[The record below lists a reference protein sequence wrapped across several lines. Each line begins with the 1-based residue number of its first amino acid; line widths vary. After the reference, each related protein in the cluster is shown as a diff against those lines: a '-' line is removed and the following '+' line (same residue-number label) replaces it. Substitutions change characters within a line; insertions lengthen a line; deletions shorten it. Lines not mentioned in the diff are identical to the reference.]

1 MPCFPCRSGRRT
13 VARALTAACM
23 VLSCGLTFAR
33 VVQAQTACPPGVRCG
48 TVPVPLDRANPAAG
62 TIEIAYALVPHSDP
76 SRPSLGTVV
85 PNPGGPGE
93 SASGFAGRY
102 LKAFAPLRARR
113 DLLLIDVRGTG
124 RSGPLTCPTVTA
136 RATRDPLSIDERSL
150 ATLCGADLG
159 ARGGLY
165 GTAAAADDI
174 DAVRAALSLDKLDL
188 WGDSYGTFLMP
199 VYAARHPD
207 HVRSIV
213 LDGAFPI
220 TQDPWGRDE
229 VRGARRVIDLVCR
242 RTHRC
247 SGARV
252 LSQVGRLAGRLRRH
266 PVHFSAHSP
275 IGAVRL
281 TLGERELANLGFGF
295 GDPRVFGLLPA
306 AVDAAQHHDFAL
318 LKRMTAV
325 FRIGEARRFFADP
338 SVSSI
343 AVAVAVECHDYPRP
357 YSVADPV
364 AQRRA
369 EYARGLAAL
378 DPEQFRPFSAS
389 AWLNTDI
396 DAGPKCLDW
405 PADSTAGSPLRGLR
419 LPDVPVLVQSGDL
432 DTNTPIEQ
440 GRPAAAQF
448 RHSIFAVVA
457 NAGHTPDLH
466 PCGVAMARDFIS
478 HLKTNRD
485 RCRHAGR
492 PPHVVGRPAMRAAQ
506 LRLPR
511 VHAAARVRRAVA
523 VALATLADERALVA
537 YSDMS
542 GTLDALR
549 GGTYIVGQD
558 HVRFVAARVVTDA
571 TAGGTETIGRRVTRA
586 RLRLRGRG
594 VPPARLALRSAG
606 RTTRISGT
614 VAGQRVALRFAST
627 H

>member
-1 MPCFPCRSGRRT
+1 MPRSPRRF
-13 VARALTAACM
+13 ARKAAGALAAACTL
-23 VLSCGLTFAR
+23 VCCGFALAG
-33 VVQAQTACPPGVRCG
+33 VAQAQTACPPGVQCG
-48 TVPVPLDRANPAAG
+48 TVPVPLDRADPAAG
-62 TIEIAYALVPHSDP
+62 TIDIAYALLPHSDT
-76 SRPSLGTVV
+76 SRPSLGTIV
-85 PNPGGPGE
+85 PNPGGPGG
-93 SASGFAGRY
+93 SASGFAGVY
-102 LKAFAPLRARR
+102 LKAFAPLRSRR

-124 RSGPLTCPTVTA
+124 QSGPLTCPTLTA
-136 RATRDPLSIDERSL
+136 QAARDPLSIDERTL
-150 ATLCGADLG
+150 ARLCGADLG
-159 ARGGLY
+159 ARGALY

-174 DAVRAALSLDKLDL
+174 DAVRAALGFDKLDL

-220 TQDPWGRDE
+220 TEDPWGRDE
-229 VRGARRVIDLVCR
+229 VRGARRVIGLVCR

-266 PVHFSAHSP
+266 PVHFRTHSP
-275 IGAVRL
+275 IGVVRL
-281 TLGERELANLGFGF
+281 TVGERELANLGFGF

-306 AVDAAQHHDFAL
+306 AVDAAPRPHLAL
-318 LKRMTAV
+318 LQRVAAV
-325 FRIGEARRFFADP
+325 FRVGEGSRFFSDP
-338 SVSSI
+338 AVSSI

-419 LPDVPVLVQSGDL
+419 LPHVPVLVQSGDL

-466 PCGVAMARDFIS
+466 PCGVAMALDFIR
-478 HLKTNRD
+478 HVTTDPN

-492 PPHVVGRPAMRAAQ
+492 PPRELGRPARRAAQ

-511 VHAAARVRRAVA
+511 VHAAMPVRRGVGF
-523 VALATLADERALVA
+523 ALATLADERALVA
-537 YSDMS
+537 YSDLS

-549 GGTYIVGQD
+549 GGTYVVGQD
-558 HVRFVAARVVTDA
+558 RVRFVAARVVSDA
-571 TAGGTETIGRRVTRA
+571 TADGTEQIGRRGRRT
-586 RLRLRGRG
+586 RLRLRGHG
-594 VPPARLALRSAG
+594 VPSARL
-606 RTTRISGT
+606 T
-614 VAGQRVALRFAST
+614 
-627 H
+627 

>member
-1 MPCFPCRSGRRT
+1 MPRSPRRF
-13 VARALTAACM
+13 ARKGAGALAAACM
-23 VLSCGLTFAR
+23 VLFCGLAFAG
-33 VVQAQTACPPGVRCG
+33 VAQAQTACPPGVQCG
-48 TVPVPLDRANPAAG
+48 AVPVPLDRANPAAG
-62 TIEIAYALVPHSDP
+62 TIDIAYALVPHSDT
-76 SRPSLGTVV
+76 SRPSLGTIV
-85 PNPGGPGE
+85 PNPGGPGG
-93 SASGFAGRY
+93 SASGFAGVY
-102 LKAFAPLRARR
+102 LKAFAALRARR

-124 RSGPLTCPTVTA
+124 QSGPLTCPTLTA
-136 RATRDPLSIDERSL
+136 QAARDPLSLDERAL
-150 ATLCGADLG
+150 ARLCGADLG
-159 ARGGLY
+159 ARAALY
-165 GTAAAADDI
+165 DTAAAADDI
-174 DAVRAALSLDKLDL
+174 DAVRAALGLDKLDL

-220 TQDPWGRDE
+220 NEDPWGRDE
-229 VRGARRVIDLVCR
+229 VRAARRVIGLVCR

-275 IGAVRL
+275 IGALRL
-281 TLGERELANLGFGF
+281 TVGERELANLGFGF

-306 AVDAAQHHDFAL
+306 AVDAAGRHDFAL

-325 FRIGEARRFFADP
+325 FRIGEAGRFFADP

-343 AVAVAVECHDYPRP
+343 AVAAAVECHDYPRP

-364 AQRRA
+364 ARRSA
-369 EYARGLAAL
+369 DYARGLAAL
-378 DPEQFRPFSAS
+378 NPGQFRPFSAS

-405 PADSTAGSPLRGLR
+405 PVDPTAGSPLRGLR

-466 PCGVAMARDFIS
+466 PCGVAMALNFIR
-478 HLKTNRD
+478 HLNTNPN

-492 PPHVVGRPAMRAAQ
+492 PPHVVGRPALRVAQ
-506 LRLPR
+506 LPLPR
-511 VHAAARVRRAVA
+511 VHAAVPVRRAVA
-523 VALATLADERALVA
+523 VALATVADERSLVA
-537 YSDMS
+537 YSDLN

-549 GGTYIVGQD
+549 GGTYVVGQD

-571 TAGGTETIGRRVTRA
+571 TANGTQTTSHRVTRTS
-586 RLRLRGRG
+586 LRLLGRG
-594 VPPARLALRSAG
+594 VPPARLALRST
-606 RTTRISGT
+606 RTTTRVTGT
-614 VAGQRVALRFAST
+614 VAGQRVALRIAST